1 MLPKERKA
9 YRAYKEYYMHLFQG
23 IAKSIVRKSFLHRSE
38 FVILFQ
44 QFP

>member
-1 MLPKERKA
+1 MLSKERKP
-9 YRAYKEYYMHLFQG
+9 YRAHKEYYMHLFQG
-23 IAKSIVRKSFLHRSE
+23 IAKSTVRKIFPQRSE